1 MSRQLNVLR
10 ALAAALAV
18 VAGAAQAEALAS
30 GQAERAPSKANATTA
45 AVVAVAGMVSPG
57 SQVTATEAQDTVAG
71 SDLALL
77 LGGLGAIGFV
87 TMRRGREDA

>member
-1 MSRQLNVLR
+1 MSRQLKVLR
-10 ALAAALAV
+10 TLAAALIV
-18 VAGAAQAEALAS
+18 VAGAAHAETLAS
-30 GQAERAPSKANATTA
+30 GPVDRSPSKVA

-57 SQVTATEAQDTVAG
+57 AQVAATDAQDTVAG

-87 TMRRGREDA
+87 TMRRGRDDA